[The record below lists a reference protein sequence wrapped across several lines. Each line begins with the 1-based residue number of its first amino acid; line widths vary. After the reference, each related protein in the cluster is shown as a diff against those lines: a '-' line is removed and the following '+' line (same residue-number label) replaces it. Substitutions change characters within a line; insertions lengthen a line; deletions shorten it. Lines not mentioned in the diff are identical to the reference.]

1 MRKLEIEFRF
11 CEGHPSGCP
20 GSAYGLEFCRNF
32 DSGVDSM
39 GSNMV
44 QYRHLTKVSSHL
56 RSAEEDERMNLTRG
70 RSAARWVRFNACL
83 SAAGGGLC
91 FFSPPP
97 QTVIGKAHTGLLE
110 GFLVDA
116 RELSRKEFC

>member
-70 RSAARWVRFNACL
+70 RSAARRVCFNARV
-83 SAAGGGLC
+83 SASGAWLD
-91 FFSPPP
+91 FTTPPP
-97 QTVIGKAHTGLLE
+97 SVIGKAHVGLLE